1 MSVFKCLGDR
11 GGVADVGV
19 AERPERRAR
28 RAEVDAG
35 EDGAVLLAAEDD
47 GLEAR
52 RLHQAAR
59 QQADGAGA
67 AGTKPLARGQ
77 DDGDGD
83 ARSGDIGGC
92 LLQRRRSLAPSSAC
106 GRWPLAG
113 DAMTSAYI
121 EAERSWRLAMSIA
134 LAVVIVVV
142 LLILARSVRIASEWQ
157 RAVILRLGRFHKVKG
172 PGIYLVFP
180 VIDAVAQVIDLR
192 IQTTMITAEQALTR
206 DTVAVGV
213 DAIVFWQVENAETAA
228 IRIANY
234 REAIERVAQTSLR
247 EMIGATDLSKLL
259 SDRKTADEQLRV
271 TITAKTSTW
280 GVTARSVEIKD
291 VSIPRELQD
300 AMSRQA
306 QAEREK
312 DARVTLASAE
322 KAIAEQILEAAQ
334 LYGSDPNALKLR
346 QMNLLYEMN
355 KERGTT
361 VLIPTDMANSLGT
374 VVALARAIPPDPA

>member
-1 MSVFKCLGDR
+1 
-11 GGVADVGV
+11 
-19 AERPERRAR
+19 
-28 RAEVDAG
+28 
-35 EDGAVLLAAEDD
+35 
-47 GLEAR
+47 
-52 RLHQAAR
+52 
-59 QQADGAGA
+59 
-67 AGTKPLARGQ
+67 
-77 DDGDGD
+77 
-83 ARSGDIGGC
+83 
-92 LLQRRRSLAPSSAC
+92 
-106 GRWPLAG
+106 
-113 DAMTSAYI
+113 
-121 EAERSWRLAMSIA
+121 MSIA
-134 LAVVIVVV
+134 LIVIAVVV
-142 LLILARSVRIASEWQ
+142 LAILARSVRIASEWQ

-180 VIDAVAQVIDLR
+180 FIDAVAQVIDLR
-192 IQTTMITAEQALTR
+192 IQTTTITAEQALTR

-213 DAIVFWQVENAETAA
+213 DAIVFWQVADAESAA

-247 EMIGATDLSKLL
+247 EMIGATDLQKLL
-259 SDRKTADEQLRV
+259 SDRKAADEQLRV
-271 TITAKTSTW
+271 TISTKTATW
-280 GVTARSVEIKD
+280 GVTASSVEIKD

-322 KAIAEQILEAAQ
+322 KAIAEQILEAAK

-374 VVALARAIPPDPA
+374 VVALARATGPDAA

>member
-1 MSVFKCLGDR
+1 
-11 GGVADVGV
+11 
-19 AERPERRAR
+19 
-28 RAEVDAG
+28 
-35 EDGAVLLAAEDD
+35 
-47 GLEAR
+47 
-52 RLHQAAR
+52 
-59 QQADGAGA
+59 
-67 AGTKPLARGQ
+67 
-77 DDGDGD
+77 
-83 ARSGDIGGC
+83 
-92 LLQRRRSLAPSSAC
+92 
-106 GRWPLAG
+106 
-113 DAMTSAYI
+113 
-121 EAERSWRLAMSIA
+121 MSIA
-134 LAVVIVVV
+134 VVIAAVVI

-157 RAVILRLGRFHKVKG
+157 RAVILRLGRFHAVSG
-172 PGIYLVFP
+172 PGLYLVFP
-180 VIDAVAQVIDLR
+180 VIDSVAQVIDLR

-259 SDRKTADEQLRV
+259 ADRKTADEQLRV

-322 KAIAEQILEAAQ
+322 KAIAEQILEAAR

-374 VVALARAIPPDPA
+374 VVALARATSPDSA

>member
-1 MSVFKCLGDR
+1 
-11 GGVADVGV
+11 
-19 AERPERRAR
+19 
-28 RAEVDAG
+28 
-35 EDGAVLLAAEDD
+35 
-47 GLEAR
+47 
-52 RLHQAAR
+52 
-59 QQADGAGA
+59 
-67 AGTKPLARGQ
+67 
-77 DDGDGD
+77 
-83 ARSGDIGGC
+83 
-92 LLQRRRSLAPSSAC
+92 
-106 GRWPLAG
+106 
-113 DAMTSAYI
+113 
-121 EAERSWRLAMSIA
+121 MSIA
-134 LAVVIVVV
+134 FVVILV
-142 LLILARSVRIASEWQ
+142 LIALILARSVRIASEWQ

-180 VIDAVAQVIDLR
+180 VIDSVAQVIDLR
-192 IQTTMITAEQALTR
+192 IQTTTITAEQALTR

-213 DAIVFWQVENAETAA
+213 DAIVFWQVASAEAAA

-259 SDRKTADEQLRV
+259 SDRKAADEQLRV
-271 TITAKTSTW
+271 TITAKTNTW
-280 GVTARSVEIKD
+280 GVTASSVEIKD

-322 KAIAEQILEAAQ
+322 KAIAEQILEAAT

-361 VLIPTDMANSLGT
+361 VLIPTDMASSLGT
-374 VVALARAIPPDPA
+374 VVALSRAASGDSA